1 MEELAI
7 FRSKQKIK
15 LTEYHKKYHYNKLY
29 NPNQHSRMQHIW
41 NHLRFRE
48 VDILWESTVKWELE
62 RLNSRLIKNIPLALI
77 LRKQPL
83 NPSKDLQYYQRE

>member
-7 FRSKQKIK
+7 FHSKQKIK

-29 NPNQHSRMQHIW
+29 DPNQPSRMQHIW

-48 VDILWESTVKWELE
+48 VDILRESIVKRELD
-62 RLNSRLIKNIPLALI
+62 RLNSRLIENIPLASI
-77 LRKQPL
+77 LR
-83 NPSKDLQYYQRE
+83 